1 MLPMARFVHVCAV
14 MKRCVCFCINT
25 EGSKSLLAPTYATG
39 SALQSLDERDEAD
52 LKTPVALRVGK

>member
-1 MLPMARFVHVCAV
+1 M
-14 MKRCVCFCINT
+14 CVCFCINT

-39 SALQSLDERDEAD
+39 SALQSLDEQDEAD